1 MQKKGYFYPCGRDK
15 NFRPILVFNATL
27 FDPKDIEGATLAT
40 IYVHEEII
48 GKMFLPGQVEN
59 WVVIYD
65 LGGMGVTD
73 IPMSA
78 IKGSSQKMS
87 QNYGG
92 RLYKMFVVNAPGTI
106 YFTWKIV
113 SAFLDPV
120 TVDKIKISK
129 TNTEKHLFDNID
141 PSQVEQKYGGKQPN
155 RENFWYI
162 IVDIQAFPGS

>member
-1 MQKKGYFYPCGRDK
+1 MET
-15 NFRPILVFNATL
+15 AM
-27 FDPKDIEGATLAT
+27 LAT

-48 GKMFLPGQVEN
+48 NNMFIPGQVEN
-59 WVVIYD
+59 WTIIYE

-78 IKGSSQKMS
+78 IKASTAKMS

-92 RLYKMFVVNAPGTI
+92 RLYKMFVTNAPGTI
-106 YFTWKIV
+106 YFTWKVV

-120 TVDKIKISK
+120 TVEKIKISK
-129 TNTEKHLFDNID
+129 NNTEKSMFDNID

-155 RENFWYI
+155 RTQYW
-162 IVDIQAFPGS
+162 

>member
-27 FDPKDIEGATLAT
+27 FNPKDMETPTLST
-40 IYVHEEII
+40 IFTHEEVINN
-48 GKMFLPGQVEN
+48 MFLPGQVEN
-59 WVVIYD
+59 WVIIYD

-78 IKGSSQKMS
+78 IKSTTQKMS

-92 RLYKMFVVNAPGTI
+92 RLFKMFVVNAPGTI
-106 YFTWKIV
+106 YFTWKLV

-120 TVDKIKISK
+120 TVEKIQISK
-129 TNTEKHLFDNID
+129 KNTDKHMFDNID
-141 PSQVEQKYGGKQPN
+141 PSQIE
-155 RENFWYI
+155 
-162 IVDIQAFPGS
+162 